1 MQWFQWSDFEGRK
14 NNIETFKNKSS
25 ILQLILNYKIAF
37 II

>member
-1 MQWFQWSDFEGRK
+1 MVPMIQFWRK